1 MLRVVKPGL
10 ETTIQDWPGRKGAFS
25 SGFTHSG
32 PVDHWSFRLANLLVG
47 NASGVPALEA
57 QIIGP
62 SLAFEADGWFAVTG
76 ANMRPMLDGEP
87 VAMWQ
92 TIPAR
97 AGQTLG
103 LGPARTGARAY
114 LAFAGGINAK
124 PFLGSC
130 ATHLTAGAGGLDGVA
145 LHKDMVIPIVAAG
158 APTIRRVKPDACPP
172 IATDGKWEIEV
183 VRGPN
188 DDWIAPEGQARFL
201 ASDWRVSAKSNRV
214 GIRLEGPDWLFADK
228 ATNKVAEHGS
238 HPSNCIDIGY
248 PVGGI
253 NLCGDTP
260 VILLNDGLTL
270 GGFICPYT
278 VPSATFWKLG
288 QTRPNE
294 TYRFKEISVEAAQAL
309 RRELNGIC
317 AAGSLE

>member
-32 PVDHWSFRLANLLVG
+32 PVDHWSFRLANLLAG
-47 NASGVPALEA
+47 NAAGAPALEC
-57 QIIGP
+57 QFIGP
-62 SLAFEADGWFAVTG
+62 TLRFETDGWFAVTG
-76 ANMRPMLDGEP
+76 ADMRPTLDGEP

-92 TIPAR
+92 TTPAR
-97 AGQTLG
+97 AGQTLA

-114 LAFAGGINAK
+114 LAFAGGIDAK

-130 ATHLTAGAGGLDGVA
+130 STHLTAKAGGLDGVA
-145 LHKDMVIPIVAAG
+145 LHKDMGIPIAAG
-158 APTIRRVKPDACPP
+158 AAPTMRQVKPAARPP
-172 IATDGKWEIEV
+172 FATDGRWEIEV

-201 ASDWRVSAKSNRV
+201 ESDWRVSAKSNRV
-214 GIRLEGPDWLFADK
+214 GIRLEGPEWRFADK

-260 VILLNDGLTL
+260 IILLNDGLTL

-294 TYRFKEISVEAAQAL
+294 TYRFKEVSVQAAQAL
-309 RRELNGIC
+309 RRHLNGVC
-317 AAGSLE
+317 TAESLE